1 MSVYIK
7 RVKDVDIRM
16 VEFQHLEIG
25 EFFED
30 RADEELYIKIDD
42 ERAVCLSDGVIAS
55 YLEDALLNEVEV
67 DIKYRRIVC
76 CE

>member
-16 VEFQHLEIG
+16 AEFQHLEIG

-30 RADEELYIKIDD
+30 REDEELYIKIDD
-42 ERAVCLSDGVIAS
+42 ERAIRLGDGEIVS
-55 YLEDALLNEVEV
+55 YLEDALVNEVEA

-76 CE
+76 CN

>member
-16 VEFQHLEIG
+16 AEFQHLEIG

-30 RADEELYIKIDD
+30 REDEELYIKIDD
-42 ERAVCLSDGVIAS
+42 ERAICLGDGEIVS
-55 YLEDALLNEVEV
+55 YLEDALVNEVEA

-76 CE
+76 CN

>member
-16 VEFQHLEIG
+16 AEFQHLEVG

-30 RADEELYIKIDD
+30 RDDEGLYIKIDD
-42 ERAVCLSDGVIAS
+42 ERAVCLGDGEIYS
-55 YLEDALLNEVEV
+55 YIDVALVNEVEV
-67 DIKYRRIVC
+67 DIKYRRIV
-76 CE
+76 ETH